1 MGTSLVINCNPHEIR
16 IGLIEDGQVVELMI
30 ERRKDSGVLGNIYK
44 GRVSRVLPGMQA
56 AFVDIGLERAAFLY
70 VADVADASR
79 SADMSNT
86 MSEARGD
93 FYHTPIQQLLTEG
106 QEIMVQVAKEP
117 LGSKGARVTSNV
129 SIAGR
134 HLVYMPTVEH
144 VGISRRISDEEER
157 RRLKDVLESLVPQ
170 GGGFVARTAAE
181 GKSPEEL
188 GADLDFLSQVW
199 NDILNRM
206 DTGGAPLTL
215 YEDLDL
221 LLRSARDLVTPELE
235 EIVIDDVDEFH
246 RLQSFMTRFTPRYAS
261 KVRHH
266 DSEESIFDAYGV
278 EVELNRALSRKVWLP
293 SGGYLIIDQTE
304 ALTAI
309 DVNTGRFVGKRNLAD
324 TILKTNVEAVSE
336 VVRQLR
342 LRNIGGI
349 IIIDFIDMESET
361 NRNRVYADL
370 HLALQ
375 QDRARTNILKI
386 SELGLVEMTRKR
398 VRESLVRSVSEPCFY
413 CDGTGLLKSRTTVA
427 HEIYRTLVREAAS
440 MRERTIRVVVH
451 PRVHDALGS
460 SERSLIEELETRLD
474 KQIRVEANKDFH
486 LEHFELS
493 EIDSLGYGVGRKFT
507 PNDRAIGQSA
517 ES

>member
-1 MGTSLVINCNPHEIR
+1 
-16 IGLIEDGQVVELMI
+16 
-30 ERRKDSGVLGNIYK
+30 
-44 GRVSRVLPGMQA
+44 
-56 AFVDIGLERAAFLY
+56 
-70 VADVADASR
+70 
-79 SADMSNT
+79 
-86 MSEARGD
+86 
-93 FYHTPIQQLLTEG
+93 
-106 QEIMVQVAKEP
+106 
-117 LGSKGARVTSNV
+117 
-129 SIAGR
+129 
-134 HLVYMPTVEH
+134 
-144 VGISRRISDEEER
+144 
-157 RRLKDVLESLVPQ
+157 
-170 GGGFVARTAAE
+170 
-181 GKSPEEL
+181 
-188 GADLDFLSQVW
+188 
-199 NDILNRM
+199 
-206 DTGGAPLTL
+206 
-215 YEDLDL
+215 
-221 LLRSARDLVTPELE
+221 
-235 EIVIDDVDEFH
+235 
-246 RLQSFMTRFTPRYAS
+246 MTRFTPRYAS

-266 DSEESIFDAYGV
+266 DSEEPIFDAYGV

-361 NRNRVYADL
+361 KRNRVYADL

-398 VRESLVRSVSEPCFY
+398 VRESLVRSVSEACFY

-427 HEIYRTLVREAAS
+427 HEIYRTMVREAAS
-440 MRERTIRVVVH
+440 MRRARSKVVVH
-451 PRVHDALGS
+451 PRVYDALGS
-460 SERSLIEELETRLD
+460 SERSLVEELESRLD
-474 KQIRVEANKDFH
+474 KQIRVESNKDFH

-493 EIDSLGYGVGRKFT
+493 EVDSLGYGVGRKFT
-507 PNDRAIGQSA
+507 PKDAAIGQSG